1 KENGGMN
8 VQDFGKILPV
18 DGFKTYLYN
27 SLPTNY
33 MASLIHLYQPILGI
47 EAAQL
52 YQFLLLETRTS
63 LENNLQT
70 HHTLMTY
77 LNRPLDEIYEARL
90 KLEAFGLM
98 KTYQYDTEDNKIF
111 TYVLQAPFSPGDFML
126 VTSLRELL
134 YRVIGET
141 NFDS

>member
-1 KENGGMN
+1 MN

-33 MASLIHLYQPILGI
+33 MSCLIHLYQPILDI
-47 EAAQL
+47 EAVQS
-52 YQFLLLETRTS
+52 YQVLLLETTTS

-70 HHTLMTY
+70 HHTFMTY
-77 LNRPLDEIYEARL
+77 LNRLLDEIYEARL

-98 KTYQYDTEDNKIF
+98 KTYQYDTEDKQIF
-111 TYVLQAPFSPGDFML
+111 TYV
-126 VTSLRELL
+126 
-134 YRVIGET
+134 
-141 NFDS
+141 